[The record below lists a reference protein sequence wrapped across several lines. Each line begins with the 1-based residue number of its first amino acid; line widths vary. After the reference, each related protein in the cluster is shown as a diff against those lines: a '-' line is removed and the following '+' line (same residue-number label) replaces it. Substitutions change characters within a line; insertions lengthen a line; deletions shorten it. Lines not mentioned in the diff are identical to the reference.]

1 MSHQVPDFF
10 LAECVSSIK
19 KNGRYVE
26 EQGIAMRFYQRLQD
40 MFSELYNYFTDLTII
55 EKYNNEYL

>member
-1 MSHQVPDFF
+1 
-10 LAECVSSIK
+10 
-19 KNGRYVE
+19 
-26 EQGIAMRFYQRLQD
+26 MRFYQRLQD